1 MKYYIGLVFACL
13 IACLIPIFCQL
24 FSIKDLWY
32 ESYAAIIGVV
42 LTAIITFFLFKGQTS
57 SEVKREK
64 EAKVY
69 EEKLKIYKEFLNYL
83 CDIIQDR
90 KITEEE
96 KVKLKFRPVQ
106 IFFFH

>member
-57 SEVKREK
+57 SEVQREK

-69 EEKLKIYKEFLNYL
+69 EEKLQIYKDTQLASQLKYWEAFLIL
-83 CDIIQDR
+83 
-90 KITEEE
+90 
-96 KVKLKFRPVQ
+96 KL
-106 IFFFH
+106 IFYK

>member
-1 MKYYIGLVFACL
+1 MKYYIGLIFACL

-69 EEKLKIYKEFLNYL
+69 EEKIADL
-83 CDIIQDR
+83 
-90 KITEEE
+90 
-96 KVKLKFRPVQ
+96 
-106 IFFFH
+106 